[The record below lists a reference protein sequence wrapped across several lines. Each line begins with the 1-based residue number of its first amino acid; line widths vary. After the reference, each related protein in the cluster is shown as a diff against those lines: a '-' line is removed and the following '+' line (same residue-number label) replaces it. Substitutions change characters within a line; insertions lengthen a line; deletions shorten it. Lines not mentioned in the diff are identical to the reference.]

1 MGKEMTPLFSVII
14 SAYNV
19 EQYLERCLDSFINQ
33 TFSDFEVLIIDDGS
47 TDGTA
52 LISEKYVDLYHNVSC
67 IHKQNGG
74 LSSAR
79 NAGIAVAKGEYIHL
93 CDADDWVSLD
103 FLEKINNEIEKCKK
117 HSIRKSVPD
126 IIKFNYYRHTEGK
139 INICKEKIE
148 EGVYFSKNDI
158 EMLLKKALNSTGD
171 FWLSA
176 WSHIYKREFLIK
188 NGLEFVSERTV
199 GSEDYLFNIEA
210 LLCASEIDIMN
221 DAFYYYDLRVGS
233 LTQKYRSRLAE
244 QYINL
249 YNEFFKFI
257 EGKNV
262 TEYIK
267 DDFENMFLWVLIFGT
282 CFTNEY
288 HVFANHS
295 IRDGRRNVKKICEM
309 DGVYKVVSRQLKKTS
324 DIKRIYFLA
333 AMKHK
338 IEIVFYWSFVKKRQI
353 KKWKFGK

>member
-1 MGKEMTPLFSVII
+1 MGKERTPLFSVII

-103 FLEKINNEIEKCKK
+103 FLEKINNEIENCKK

-139 INICKEKIE
+139 INICK
-148 EGVYFSKNDI
+148 
-158 EMLLKKALNSTGD
+158 
-171 FWLSA
+171 
-176 WSHIYKREFLIK
+176 
-188 NGLEFVSERTV
+188 
-199 GSEDYLFNIEA
+199 
-210 LLCASEIDIMN
+210 
-221 DAFYYYDLRVGS
+221 
-233 LTQKYRSRLAE
+233 
-244 QYINL
+244 
-249 YNEFFKFI
+249 
-257 EGKNV
+257 
-262 TEYIK
+262 
-267 DDFENMFLWVLIFGT
+267 
-282 CFTNEY
+282 
-288 HVFANHS
+288 
-295 IRDGRRNVKKICEM
+295 
-309 DGVYKVVSRQLKKTS
+309 
-324 DIKRIYFLA
+324 
-333 AMKHK
+333 
-338 IEIVFYWSFVKKRQI
+338 
-353 KKWKFGK
+353 